1 MNILLR
7 IVVAVVISIL
17 TAPAFAGG
25 SRYQGSA
32 AKLVGDWTGESICV
46 GNNPSCHD
54 EKVIYHVAIA
64 GAPDKIKIAADKIV
78 DGKPEP
84 MGVLDLK
91 YDASKQI
98 LTGETQTARY
108 HLWWEFTI
116 KGDVMEGT
124 LSLLPDKTIA
134 RHIKVQKKESTPKE
148 AAMTTHATGT
158 FEVKL
163 APQDDKS
170 DDKSLG
176 RLTVEKQWHGD
187 LEGTSK
193 GQMLTG
199 GDVAKGSAGYV
210 AIEKFSGSLNGRK
223 GTFILQHSATMTRGE
238 GQLTITV
245 VPDSGTDQ
253 LEGLTGKLT
262 IKIADGKHSY
272 DFEYTLPP
280 AP

>member
-1 MNILLR
+1 MKTQSHAIAVLISMICLLLGS
-7 IVVAVVISIL
+7 VDVAGQQRSSLI
-17 TAPAFAGG
+17 
-25 SRYQGSA
+25 
-32 AKLVGDWTGESICV
+32 GDWAGESICV

-54 EKVIYHVAIA
+54 EKVIYHVSIA
-64 GAPDKIKIAADKIV
+64 GEPDQIKIAADKIV

-84 MGVLDLK
+84 MGLISLK
-91 YDASKQI
+91 YDASKQTLI
-98 LTGETQTARY
+98 GETQTARY

-116 KGDVMEGT
+116 KGEIMEGT

-134 RHIKVQKKESTPKE
+134 RRIKVQKKESTPKG
-148 AAMTTHATGT
+148 AAMTNHATGA

-163 APQDDKS
+163 TPQDDKS

-176 RLTVEKQWHGD
+176 RMTLEKQWHGD
-187 LEGTSK
+187 IEGASK

-199 GDVAKGSAGYV
+199 GDVTKGSAGYV
-210 AIEKFSGSLNGRK
+210 AIEKFSGTLNGRK

-262 IKIADGKHSY
+262 ITIADGKHSY
-272 DFEYTLPP
+272 DLEYALPQTP
-280 AP
+280 